1 MGFKLE
7 KLKQEG
13 QRLVSAFQ
21 PSWRA
26 TIYFAGALALML
38 VYLYQGQRGFFHQHL
53 APGLL
58 PGASGAEVEWWGTLY
73 QFASAFVL
81 FLLVPLVLLKLLG
94 REKLSDL
101 GLGLGD
107 VKFGFWVVI
116 LGWLVLALPGGLSA
130 GGMEDF
136 RAEYPLAKLSVESG
150 SRFLVYQLAYGLLYY
165 VAWEA
170 FFRGFLQMGLRPY
183 IGDLAAILVQT
194 AASTLLHIGKPM
206 GETWA
211 ALLAGFLFGAL
222 MLRMRSIWPLVLV
235 HWGLGLLTDVFCA
248 RASGILW

>member
-1 MGFKLE
+1 MGI
-7 KLKQEG
+7 LKTELLG
-13 QRLVSAFQ
+13 LVAPYRKASLR
-21 PSWRA
+21 P
-26 TIYFAGALALML
+26 TIYGAFALALML
-38 VYLYQGQRGFFHQHL
+38 VYLYPGQRGFFLEHL

-58 PGASGAEVEWWGTLY
+58 PGAPGAQLEWWGTLY
-73 QFASAFVL
+73 QFASAWLLL
-81 FLLVPLVLLKLLG
+81 FLVPLLLLKFAAG
-94 REKLSDL
+94 EKLGDL
-101 GLGLGD
+101 GLGLGNPR
-107 VKFGFWVVI
+107 FGVWVVV
-116 LGWLVLALPGGLSA
+116 LGWLLLALPGGLSA
-130 GGMEDF
+130 CGMDDF
-136 RAEYPLAKLSVESG
+136 LAEYPLARLSVQSG
-150 SRFLVYQLAYGLLYY
+150 SRFILYQLAYGLLYY

-248 RASGILW
+248 RAAGIL

>member
-1 MGFKLE
+1 MGSGLE

-13 QRLVSAFQ
+13 RQLVAGFRM
-21 PSWRA
+21 SWRA

-38 VYLYQGQRGFFHQHL
+38 VYVYQGQRGFFYQHL

-73 QFASAFVL
+73 QFASAFAL
-81 FLLVPLVLLKLLG
+81 FLLVPLLLLKFLG
-94 REKLSDL
+94 REKLRDL

-116 LGWLVLALPGGLSA
+116 LGWLVLALPGGISA

-136 RAEYPLAKLSVESG
+136 CAEYPLAKLSVESG

-194 AASTLLHIGKPM
+194 AASTLLHIGKPL

>member
-1 MGFKLE
+1 LAKLTKE
-7 KLKQEG
+7 LLDLLAPFRQAP
-13 QRLVSAFQ
+13 L
-21 PSWRA
+21 RA
-26 TIYFAGALALML
+26 TLYGAVALALML
-38 VYLYQGQRGFFHQHL
+38 VYLHQGHRGFFCRHF
-53 APGLL
+53 APALL

-73 QFASAFVL
+73 QFASASVL
-81 FLLVPLVLLKLLG
+81 FFLVPLVLLKFLG
-94 REKLSDL
+94 GEKLREL

-107 VKFGFWVVI
+107 VRFGLWVVV
-116 LGWLVLALPGGLSA
+116 LGWLLLALPGGFSA

-136 RAEYPLAKLSVESG
+136 RAEYPLAKLSVENG
-150 SRFLVYQLAYGLLYY
+150 TRFVLYQLAYGLLYY

-194 AASTLLHIGKPM
+194 ATSTLLHIGKPA
-206 GETWA
+206 GEIWA

-248 RASGILW
+248 RAAGIL

>member
-1 MGFKLE
+1 
-7 KLKQEG
+7 
-13 QRLVSAFQ
+13 
-21 PSWRA
+21 
-26 TIYFAGALALML
+26 LALML
-38 VYLYQGQRGFFHQHL
+38 VYLYQGQRGFFYEHL
-53 APGLL
+53 ASGLL

-73 QFASAFVL
+73 QFASACVL
-81 FLLVPLVLLKLLG
+81 FLLVPLVLLKFLG
-94 REKLSDL
+94 REKLKDL

-107 VKFGFWVVI
+107 VKFGLWVVL

-130 GGMEDF
+130 GGMEDM

-150 SRFLVYQLAYGLLYY
+150 SRFVVYQLAYGLLYY

-170 FFRGFLQMGLRPY
+170 FFRGFLQMGLRPH
-183 IGDLAAILVQT
+183 IGDLPAILVQT

-248 RASGILW
+248 RASGIW

>member
-1 MGFKLE
+1 MGILKTKLLE
-7 KLKQEG
+7 LAAPYRQAP
-13 QRLVSAFQ
+13 L
-21 PSWRA
+21 RA
-26 TIYFAGALALML
+26 TIYGAGALALML
-38 VYLYQGQRGFFHQHL
+38 VYLYQGQRGFFYRHL

-58 PGASGAEVEWWGTLY
+58 PGAPAAQVEWWGTLY
-73 QFASAFVL
+73 QFASAWVL
-81 FLLVPLVLLKLLG
+81 FFLVPLLLLKFPG
-94 REKLSDL
+94 REKLGDL
-101 GLGLGD
+101 GLGPGD
-107 VKFGFWVVI
+107 VKLGIWVVV
-116 LGWLVLALPGGLSA
+116 LGWLLLALPGGISA
-130 GGMEDF
+130 CGMEDF
-136 RAEYPLAKLSVESG
+136 LAEYPLAKLSTRSG
-150 SRFLVYQLAYGLLYY
+150 SRFLLYQLAYGLLYY

-222 MLRMRSIWPLVLV
+222 MLRLRSIWPLVLV

-248 RASGILW
+248 RAGGIL